1 MNYTEL
7 ICRKPGNSDET
18 DILVA
23 ELASVGFESFTEED
37 DRLLAYIPEKDYS
50 EKELYEN
57 DYLKRHLKVLAVNSI
72 EDQNWNAVWE
82 SNYEPVVIRDCGIR
96 APFHPE
102 RKDLKYDIVIHPKM
116 SFGTAHHETT
126 ALIIDMLLDKDVKGK
141 KVLDMGCGTAV
152 LAILS
157 SMKGAAHITAID
169 NDEWAYTNA
178 IENCT
183 LNNIENI
190 RVEMGDEQLL
200 GEETFDL
207 ILANI
212 NKNILLGAIPDYA
225 RVLEKGGEIIFS
237 GFYESDLEDIKNK
250 AEANGLLYQLYKM
263 KNNWVAASFI
273 KK

>member
-1 MNYTEL
+1 MQYTEL
-7 ICRKPGNSDET
+7 ICKKPAGTEEQ

-23 ELASVGFESFTEED
+23 ELASVGFESFTEEE
-37 DRLLAYIPEKDYS
+37 DRMLAYIPEKDFS
-50 EKELYEN
+50 ENLLHEN
-57 DYLKRHLKVLAVNSI
+57 DYLKQHLEIIAVNSI

-102 RKDLKYDIVIHPKM
+102 NNELTYDIVIHPKM

-126 ALIIDMLLDKDVKGK
+126 ALIIDMLLDRDLTGK
-141 KVLDMGCGTAV
+141 RVLDMGCGTGV
-152 LAILS
+152 LAILA
-157 SMKGAAHITAID
+157 SMKGAESITAID
-169 NDEWAYTNA
+169 NDEWAYANA
-178 IENCT
+178 LENCA
-183 LNNIENI
+183 LNDRQNI
-190 RVEMGDEQLL
+190 RVEMGDEKLL
-200 GEETFDL
+200 GGETYDL

-225 RVLEKGGEIIFS
+225 RVLETGGEIIFS
-237 GFYESDLEDIKNK
+237 GFYKNDLEDIKNK
-250 AEANGLLYQLYKM
+250 AEVSGLVSNVQKE